1 MVGLDNPDVEL
12 DILYQIND
20 LAGRLPGWGRSL
32 VSFVGEW
39 GIPVA
44 LVLLVVV
51 GWLLVR
57 RRPDAPTA
65 VAGVLWAGAAAG
77 VARLVNI
84 PISEFVARPRPFV
97 DHPDLDV
104 LVEGKHGWSF
114 VSDHASAAMAIAV
127 ALFLVHRVLGL
138 IAFALALTQGFAR
151 VFVAVH
157 YPTDV
162 VGGFAL
168 GMAVALLLAPLA
180 MAALTPLVR
189 AASHTRAFG
198 WLAAE
203 GARSAPNV
211 RGGTGRPAEAGV
223 ASREQAPTE
232 DGAVGRPEPR
242 PTPSGSGLAA

>member
-12 DILYQIND
+12 DILYEING
-20 LAGRLPGWGRSL
+20 LAGRLPEWVRSL
-32 VSFVGEW
+32 VSFVGEY
-39 GIPVA
+39 GIPVG
-44 LVLLVVV
+44 LVVLV
-51 GWLLVR
+51 GIGWLLVR
-57 RRPDAPTA
+57 RRPDAPAA
-65 VAGVLWAGAAAG
+65 VAGVLWAGGAAA

-189 AASHTRAFG
+189 LLSNTRGLG
-198 WLAAE
+198 WLAV
-203 GARSAPNV
+203 APAPAV
-211 RGGTGRPAEAGV
+211 ASVAGQPAAPAAGTGGVGGTGRP
-223 ASREQAPTE
+223 
-232 DGAVGRPEPR
+232 EPH
-242 PTPSGSGLAA
+242 PAPSGSGLAA

>member
-12 DILYQIND
+12 DILYEIND

-51 GWLLVR
+51 GWLLAR

-65 VAGVLWAGAAAG
+65 VAGVLWAGVAAG

-84 PISEFVARPRPFV
+84 PIGEFVARPRPFV

-189 AASHTRAFG
+189 AASHTRVLG
-198 WLAAE
+198 WLAAPE
-203 GARSAPNV
+203 
-211 RGGTGRPAEAGV
+211 RPA
-223 ASREQAPTE
+223 
-232 DGAVGRPEPR
+232 AVGVVAGSPPAGGGGGGAPDRPEPR
-242 PTPSGSGLAA
+242 PAASGSGLAA